1 MRLTLIAF
9 CLMCATAGFGQTAS
23 VLTNDPQP
31 VTMTDH
37 PGHASHHELATP
49 QSILDESSYS
59 YEKGERPISEFATPG
74 PQPTALGDIARAYR
88 KEHAS
93 VPKAEFIFEKYEAQK

>member
-9 CLMCATAGFGQTAS
+9 CLLCATTAFGQTAS

-37 PGHASHHELATP
+37 PGHASQHELATP
-49 QSILDESSYS
+49 QSILAEASYS

-74 PQPTALGDIARAYR
+74 PQPTALGDVARAYR
-88 KEHAS
+88 REHAS
-93 VPKAEFIFEKYEAQK
+93 VPKAEFIFEKYVVQK